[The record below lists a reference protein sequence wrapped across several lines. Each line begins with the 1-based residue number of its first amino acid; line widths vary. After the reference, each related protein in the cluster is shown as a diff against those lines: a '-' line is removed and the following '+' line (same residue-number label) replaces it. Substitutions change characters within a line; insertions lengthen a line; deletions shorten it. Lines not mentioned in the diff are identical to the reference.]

1 MTRCLLRLVVA
12 LAVFLLAAP
21 QGRAAAQ
28 DGSWTIERIVVKRRF
43 AADLG
48 GPARAALSPGG
59 TLAVDEASNS
69 LIVRDSPASVAAVR
83 SVVALLDV
91 EPRSVTVRVRTIEQ
105 RYLERSRSDVGVAG
119 SLDSGG
125 EAHLRAGVVLGKD
138 SIAGAARTTQAL
150 TVQSGQRAVIT
161 LSGTQP
167 VVVGRTRLHDEVGFR
182 DFGSQMTVEPTV
194 LGDGR
199 VRVRLSPRST
209 TPIDPRSGVARGA
222 GIDTEVVLAP
232 GESLV
237 LGGVDRQAEGGSSA
251 WSAGRAAEHGADSLA
266 YLLDVALV
274 GAGDQ
279 APTVP

>member
-1 MTRCLLRLVVA
+1 MTRALLRSLVA
-12 LAVFLLAAP
+12 LAALVLAAP
-21 QGRAAAQ
+21 RGRAAAQ
-28 DGSWTIERIVVKRRF
+28 GGDWTIERIVVKHRF

-48 GPARAALSPGG
+48 APARVALSPSG
-59 TLAVDEASNS
+59 TLAVDDASNS

-83 SVVALLDV
+83 SLVAQLDV

-105 RYLERSRSDVGVAG
+105 RALERSRSDVGVAG
-119 SLDSGG
+119 SLDSAG
-125 EAHLRAGVVLGKD
+125 EAHVRVGVVLGKD
-138 SIAGAARTTQAL
+138 SIGGAARTTQAL

-161 LSGTQP
+161 LGGTQP
-167 VVVGRTRLHDEVGFR
+167 VVVGRTRMHDEVGFR

-209 TPIDPRSGVARGA
+209 TPIAPRSSVARGA

-251 WSAGRAAEHGADSLA
+251 WPAGRAAEHGADSLV
-266 YLLDVALV
+266 YLLDLALG
-274 GAGDQ
+274 GADGE
-279 APTVP
+279 APAVR